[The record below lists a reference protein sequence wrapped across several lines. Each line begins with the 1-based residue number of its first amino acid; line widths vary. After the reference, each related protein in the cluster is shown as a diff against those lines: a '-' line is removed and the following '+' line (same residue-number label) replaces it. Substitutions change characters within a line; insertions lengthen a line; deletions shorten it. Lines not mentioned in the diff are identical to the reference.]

1 MIFEYD
7 TFLRRSDTNELSL
20 TYFLL
25 KCAFKM
31 VSDISFKNAL
41 VLMYFLYLS
50 FDGDSKRGHRKYEM
64 NYKISQEIPDSLSR
78 IDISSLLLRSTNI
91 TYAVHK

>member
-1 MIFEYD
+1 
-7 TFLRRSDTNELSL
+7 
-20 TYFLL
+20 
-25 KCAFKM
+25 
-31 VSDISFKNAL
+31 
-41 VLMYFLYLS
+41 MYFLYLS